1 MKPTTPDTEVSPP
14 VQADKLVKNISA
26 VDADGNGLRFRYV
39 ECMFPFQTQTA
50 RIEENLQCQ
59 TNIKLLV
66 VSPLG
71 EGPWRGKRS
80 RTRLTTEAPD

>member
-39 ECMFPFQTQTA
+39 ECMFPFQTQTDYV
-50 RIEENLQCQ
+50 LD
-59 TNIKLLV
+59 KLLGLKRTCSV
-66 VSPLG
+66 KQTLSFSSSHLWEKVHG
-71 EGPWRGKRS
+71 VGRGA
-80 RTRLTTEAPD
+80 EPD